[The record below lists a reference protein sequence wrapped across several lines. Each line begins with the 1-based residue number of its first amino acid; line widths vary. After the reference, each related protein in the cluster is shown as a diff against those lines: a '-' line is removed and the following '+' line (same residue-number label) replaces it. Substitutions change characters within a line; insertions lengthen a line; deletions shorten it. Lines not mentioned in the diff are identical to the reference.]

1 MLHYCETLVNGAYT
15 LNVIMDKKD
24 LLKEIMHFND
34 EMCNCKVVLKD
45 NHIFSE
51 YKSESKSC
59 IDSLNLLFSEL
70 GFEYIRMRKYADD
83 DEDNGRYMPGTEYIS
98 LLYLI
103 NNVSYRFET
112 YKTIRKKICKK
123 LSEFTKSEISACLN
137 IAFDILYELDVFTV
151 KLDMIFDI
159 TDDQR
164 KMFLSENI
172 YQYNSMFI
180 PYILKELQAYK
191 AEIMFYNQKFWNQ
204 LYDYLFSMYYEI
216 SPLEQVIFGESCKN
230 GKIVYGLK
238 LKEKDVTLADF
249 LEMLCCDEIV
259 DILYKKSYGK
269 DKSYLTESLKFV
281 YYLALGLETIISE

>member
-1 MLHYCETLVNGAYT
+1 
-15 LNVIMDKKD
+15 MDKKD

-70 GFEYIRMRKYADD
+70 GFEYVRMRKYADD

-103 NNVSYRFET
+103 NDISYRFET

-123 LSEFTKSEISACLN
+123 LFRFTETEISACLS
-137 IAFDILYELDVFTV
+137 IAFDILYELDVFAV
-151 KLDMIFDI
+151 NLDMIFGI
-159 TDDQR
+159 TDEQKALFSD
-164 KMFLSENI
+164 ENI
-172 YQYNSMFI
+172 YQYNALFL
-180 PYILKELQAYK
+180 PYLLNEIETHKSKEKHFDQEFFEK
-191 AEIMFYNQKFWNQ
+191 
-204 LYDYLFSMYYEI
+204 LYDYIFSMYYET
-216 SPLEQVIFGESCKN
+216 SPLEQVTFGEIFKN
-230 GKIVYGLK
+230 RQMVYGLK
-238 LKEKDVTLADF
+238 LKEKDITLADF

-269 DKSYLTESLKFV
+269 DKGYLAESLRCT
-281 YYLALGLETIISE
+281 YYIALELEIIISE